1 MTTLSVVIPAYNE
14 QEGITDI
21 VHRVLAIKSDLAQ
34 VGVRDIE
41 LIRPLA
47 KVVAGVVWGL
57 KNAIANRQS

>member
-34 VGVRDIE
+34 VGVRVY
-41 LIRPLA
+41 L
-47 KVVAGVVWGL
+47 VAVC
-57 KNAIANRQS
+57 STHH